1 MERIA
6 LIGLGTIARYYEKGL
21 KNSPL
26 FRLVATVDLDE
37 NARERALYQDYA
49 FYTDYKT
56 MCVEQKPSYALIATP
71 PATHFEIAKYFL
83 QQGVSV
89 IVEKPAVLCMQDY
102 DHLTALAKARN
113 VDFKV
118 MFHWQYGN
126 ELFGYLRLFSEK
138 KIERIAIKIC
148 DNYGVGGVI
157 RKEKRALNGA
167 WLDSGVNALS
177 MLARLVD
184 LTNTQ
189 IVSTKQEV
197 CKESGLPLYCKVEL
211 LTGSTSLE
219 IVVDWREDTDEK
231 RSWLQVDG
239 QSVIMHH
246 TKERICAGDKV
257 WDFWQMQRLESHYYN
272 YFTRFEK
279 GETQQG
285 RRVHELL
292 FAVNERL
299 Q

>member
-6 LIGLGTIARYYEKGL
+6 LIGLGTIAKYYEKGL
-21 KNSPL
+21 KNSPI

-49 FYTDYKT
+49 FYTDYKI
-56 MCVEQKPSYALIATP
+56 MCVEQKPDYALIATP
-71 PATHFEIAKYFL
+71 PATHFAIAKYFL
-83 QQGVSV
+83 EQGVSV

-102 DHLTALAKARN
+102 DTLTSLAKARK
-113 VDFKV
+113 VEFKA

-126 ELFGYLRLFSEK
+126 ELFGYLRLFPQS
-138 KIERIAIKIC
+138 KIDEIKIKIC

-157 RKEKRALNGA
+157 RKDKRALNGA

-184 LTNTQ
+184 LTSTQ
-189 IVSTKQEV
+189 IVSTEQEV

-211 LTGSTSLE
+211 LASSTPIE
-219 IVVDWREDTDEK
+219 IVVDWRKDTDEK
-231 RSWLQVDG
+231 CSWLQVDN
-239 QSVIMHH
+239 QSVFINH

-272 YFTRFEK
+272 YFSRFEK

-285 RRVHELL
+285 RLVHELL

-299 Q
+299 